1 MLLEHHSSSN
11 EMVVN
16 YCPDSLNFIIDGFKG
31 LIGFCSTSCVTKNE
45 NKKLQLLRADFRLGV
60 LPKKLRGGREERPL
74 RRIPVTSSSSHF
86 NC

>member
-31 LIGFCSTSCVTKNE
+31 LIGFVQHHVSPKMKTKNC
-45 NKKLQLLRADFRLGV
+45 
-60 LPKKLRGGREERPL
+60 
-74 RRIPVTSSSSHF
+74 